1 MHPDIIQYNQSCS
14 EQEQRICDR
23 LVQLIYQ
30 CLPEAKSK
38 IWHKHP
44 VWFLDDNPVVGYSK
58 LKAGIRLFFWSGKS
72 FDEPL
77 LEPSKGKFQDAS
89 FLYTDVDQVIE
100 ADVVRWVQKSKD
112 IQWDY
117 KNIVKRKGELL
128 RLK

>member
-1 MHPDIIQYNQSCS
+1 MNQDIINYNSALS
-14 EQEQRICDR
+14 EKEQEVCAK
-23 LVQLIYQ
+23 LMELIGHH
-30 CLPEAKSK
+30 LAEAACK

-44 VWFLDDNPVVGYSK
+44 VWFLDGNPVLGYSK
-58 LKAGIRLFFWSGKS
+58 IKAGIQLFFWSGKS
-72 FDEPL
+72 FDEPI

-89 FLYTDVDQVIE
+89 ILYTAVDQIIEKDVI
-100 ADVVRWVQKSKD
+100 RWIQKSKD

>member
-1 MHPDIIQYNQSCS
+1 MNADVVAYNLSCS
-14 EQEQRICDR
+14 DDEQ
-23 LVQLIYQ
+23 LVCNHLADLINQ
-30 CLPEAKSK
+30 HLPEAENK

-44 VWFLDDNPVVGYSK
+44 VWFLEGNPVVGYSK
-58 LKAGIRLFFWSGKS
+58 LKSGIRLFFWSGKS

-89 FLYTDVDQVIE
+89 VLYTSIADVTDI
-100 ADVVRWVQKSKD
+100 DVVRWIQKSQD

-117 KNIVKRKGELL
+117 KNIMKRKGELL

>member
-1 MHPDIIQYNQSCS
+1 MNNDVAAYNLSCS
-14 EQEQRICDR
+14 DDE
-23 LVQLIYQ
+23 QLICNHLAQ
-30 CLPEAKSK
+30 LINQHLPEAENK

-44 VWFLDDNPVVGYSK
+44 VWFLEGNPVVGYSN
-58 LKAGIRLFFWSGKS
+58 LKSGIRLFFWSGKS

-89 FLYTDVDQVIE
+89 ILYTSFADITDI
-100 ADVVRWVQKSKD
+100 DVVRWIQKSKD

-128 RLK
+128 RLM